1 MASIESQIV
10 DVARN
15 GRFPDGVSRR
25 AFISVATAA
34 GITVSLAACGSS
46 SKSSTSSS
54 SSAGAGSTSAGGEA
68 SSAGTGSSS
77 AGGTTPANLIKSKT
91 YSQITTLTN
100 DYFVAFNDGAKQ
112 SATKLGMPFGDFE
125 DNGNVNTALSQVG
138 NVKTSGGKM
147 LFGTPATEAEAGAV
161 IKAAQAAG
169 IYYGSAYTSPP
180 FYTPADADH
189 WVRFITPS
197 SPSIAYN
204 TAKQLFQ
211 KVNGEGTIIHVPGQK
226 GSSADTE
233 RTTGLNKALK
243 EFPNIKIVT
252 TADGNWTSEDARKAL
267 LNVLPKVKDFV
278 GVFAQND
285 SEAAG
290 VIAAL
295 DAQNIKGKFVTGFD
309 GNKQNIQYIAD
320 GKQFLTSA
328 TVGGLSGGLLA
339 VAVFDAING
348 KKFTLPETFM
358 YQGAL
363 LVTPDIAGDVLKNIY
378 GDVLPFDW
386 EKMSQVLHPTD
397 WDPQTNLIPINAK
410 DFFSTATP
418 GADKLNP
425 AWDAAIA
432 TIPAVTKTYADAFK
446 TGPLFPYKATMV

>member
-1 MASIESQIV
+1 MASIESRIV

-25 AFISVATAA
+25 AFISVAAAA
-34 GITVSLAACGSS
+34 GITVGVAACGSS
-46 SKSSTSSS
+46 SKSSNS
-54 SSAGAGSTSAGGEA
+54 SSASGGTSSGAA
-68 SSAGTGSSS
+68 SSGGSSS
-77 AGGTTPANLIKSKT
+77 AGGGGGNLVKSKT

-112 SATKLGMPFGDFE
+112 CATALGLPFGNFE

-138 NVKTSGGKM
+138 NVKTAGGKM

-197 SPSIAYN
+197 SPAIAYN

-211 KVNGEGTIIHVPGQK
+211 KVGGSGTIIHVPGQK

-233 RTTGLNKALK
+233 RTAGLTKALK
-243 EFPNIKIVT
+243 EFPNIKVVT
-252 TADGNWTSEDARKAL
+252 TSDGNWTAEDARKAFV
-267 LNVLPKVKDFV
+267 NILPSVKDFV

-295 DAQNIKGKFVTGFD
+295 DAQNIKGKIVTGFD

-328 TVGGLSGGLLA
+328 TIGGLSGGLLA
-339 VAVFDAING
+339 VAVFDALNG
-348 KKFTLPETFM
+348 VKLTLPETFM

-378 GDVLPFDW
+378 GATLPFDW
-386 EKMSQVLHPTD
+386 AKMSRAINPTG
-397 WDPQTNLIPINAK
+397 WDPQTNLIPINPK
-410 DFFSTATP
+410 DFFAGATP

-425 AWDAAIA
+425 AWDAAIG
-432 TIPAVTKTYADAFK
+432 TIPDVTKTYADAFK
-446 TGPLFPYKATMV
+446 TGPLFPYKTTMV

>member
-1 MASIESQIV
+1 MASIESRIV

-25 AFISVATAA
+25 AFLSVAAAA
-34 GITVSLAACGSS
+34 GITVGVAACSSS

-54 SSAGAGSTSAGGEA
+54 AGGSA
-68 SSAGTGSSS
+68 PSSGGSSS
-77 AGGTTPANLIKSKT
+77 AGGGKLIKSKT

-112 SATKLGMPFGDFE
+112 SATALGLPFGNFE
-125 DNGNVNTALSQVG
+125 DNGNVNTALSQIG
-138 NVKTSGGKM
+138 NVKTAGDKM
-147 LFGTPATEAEAGAV
+147 MFGTPATEAEAGAV
-161 IKAAQAAG
+161 IKACQAAG

-189 WVRFITPS
+189 WIRFITPQ

-204 TAKQLFQ
+204 TAKSLFQ

-233 RTTGLNKALK
+233 RTAGLNKALK

-252 TADGNWTSEDARKAL
+252 TADGNWTSEDARKAF
-267 LNVLPKVKDFV
+267 LNTLPSVKDFV

-295 DAQNIKGKFVTGFD
+295 DAQGIKGKFVTGFD

-320 GKQFLTSA
+320 GKQYLTSA

-348 KKFTLPETFM
+348 VKFTLPETFM

-363 LVTPDIAGDVLKNIY
+363 LVTPDIAQDVLTNIY
-378 GDVLPFDW
+378 GTKLPFDW
-386 EKMSQVLHPTD
+386 AKMSRVLTPTG
-397 WDPQTNLIPINAK
+397 WDPQTNLTPINPN
-410 DFFSTATP
+410 DFFAGQTP

-432 TIPAVTKTYADAFK
+432 TIPAVTKTYSDAFK
-446 TGPLFPYKATMV
+446 TGPLFKYKTTMV